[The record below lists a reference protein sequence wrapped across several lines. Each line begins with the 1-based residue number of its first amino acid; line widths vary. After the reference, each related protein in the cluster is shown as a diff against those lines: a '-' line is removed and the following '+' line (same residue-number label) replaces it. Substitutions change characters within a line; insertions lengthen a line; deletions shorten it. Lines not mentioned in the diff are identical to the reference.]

1 MSFILSEEIALK
13 SRLQGMTVNDYAAD
27 QTVSGTRSVEVW
39 FTIPDVEVRQM
50 TYPGITIGLL
60 DIRPA
65 MDRQHSGRLIDG
77 DFNGTETETATSVY
91 RYDIPVAYDLI
102 YQITTWARHPRH
114 DRAIIQ
120 KMLTKFPAKYGKL
133 PVPTEN
139 GLYTAYRSMFLDE
152 FVKLDY
158 VEDNRRTYKNSYTV
172 RIVSEL
178 TDTEASAAASR
189 LVETV
194 GINVTTSHIPSN
206 YYPI

>member
-1 MSFILSEEIALK
+1 MSFIISEEVALK
-13 SRLQGMTVNDYAAD
+13 NHLGGMTVSDYAAD
-27 QTVSGTRSVEVW
+27 QTVSGTRPVEVW

-50 TYPGITIGLL
+50 TYPGVTIGLL

-65 MDRQHSGRLIDG
+65 LDRQHSGRFTDG
-77 DFNGTETETATSVY
+77 DYLGTQTEDPSILY

-120 KMLTKFPAKYGKL
+120 QMLTRFPAKYGKL
-133 PVPTEN
+133 PVPTDN
-139 GLYTAYRSMFLDE
+139 GVATAYRSMFLDE

-158 VEDNRRTYKNSYTV
+158 VEENRRTFKNSYTV

-178 TDTEASAAASR
+178 TDAQAASAANR
-189 LVETV
+189 IVESV
-194 GINVTTSHIPSN
+194 GINVTTSYIPQN
-206 YYPI
+206 YYPV